1 MAMLYFIFFLFGAAV
16 VAAWTIPNSKV
27 SNHKRDH
34 LD

>member
-1 MAMLYFIFFLFGAAV
+1 MAMLYIIIGLFIAAI
-16 VAAWTIPNSKV
+16 VAAFVIPNSKV